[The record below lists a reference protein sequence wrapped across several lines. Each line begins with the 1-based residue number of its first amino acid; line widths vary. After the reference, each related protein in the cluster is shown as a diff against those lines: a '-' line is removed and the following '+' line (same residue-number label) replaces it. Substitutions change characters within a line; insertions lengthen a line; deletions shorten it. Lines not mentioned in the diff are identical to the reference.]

1 VERQNVGD
9 KLMGQKKLFDRTRRQ
24 IATWY
29 GVGTGLILTLVCS
42 YSYWIIFNS
51 YNLAVDRELQ
61 SLAGTLH
68 DSLEPKLSKPGAIG
82 VRIDQEVI
90 PHLCIVDENCQHVGS
105 HERHALGI
113 SHQPAYY
120 LKFYTLAGRVVA
132 YSGNPPANFRDPQL
146 STTLLSFQDSQNQ
159 HYHRIVVILKN
170 IEGQS
175 WGFLEVGRSL
185 ADLDRQLAKLR
196 WEFAIA
202 LPGLMLTICGLSW
215 YLAGRTMKPIYQ
227 SYQKMQQFTADASHE
242 LRTPLT
248 AMQATVELVRNYQKI
263 DSAAAANSLA
273 ILDRQT
279 TRLIQLTQDLLLLS
293 RLDEP
298 LSMANIPRW
307 RIGSAIAEIIL
318 GFQALSATKEIQL
331 SADLQENILVKID
344 RSHLEQLM
352 SNLILNAIDH
362 TPPGGTISVV
372 LQRTGNSALLKI
384 TDTGIGMTLDIQER
398 VFDRFFRASKNRD
411 RKKGG
416 TGLGLAIVQSIVQSY
431 GGSIEVRSQLE
442 RGSTFL
448 IQLPLG

>member
-1 VERQNVGD
+1 
-9 KLMGQKKLFDRTRRQ
+9 MGQKRLFNRTRRQ
-24 IATWY
+24 IAAWY

-51 YNLAVDRELQ
+51 YSLAVDRELQ

-68 DSLEPKLSKPGAIG
+68 DSLEPKLLEPGAIG
-82 VRIDQEVI
+82 VRIDREVI
-90 PHLCIVDENCQHVGS
+90 PSLCIVDRNCQQTTG

-113 SHQPAYY
+113 SHQSAYY
-120 LKFYTLAGRVVA
+120 LKFYTLTGRVIA

-159 HYHRIVVILKN
+159 HYHRIMVMLKN
-170 IEGQS
+170 MEGRP

-248 AMQATVELVRNYQKI
+248 AMQATVELVRNYQQI
-263 DSAAAANSLA
+263 DSAAAANSLTV
-273 ILDRQT
+273 LDRQT

-298 LSMANIPRW
+298 LSQANIPKW
-307 RIGSAIAEIIL
+307 TIGPAIAEIIL

-362 TPPGGTISVV
+362 TPPGGTIEIN
-372 LQRTGNSALLKI
+372 LQRTGNNALLKI

-416 TGLGLAIVQSIVQSY
+416 TGLGLAIVQSIIQSY
-431 GGSIEVRSQLE
+431 GGSIEVRSQLDL
-442 RGSTFL
+442 GSTFL